1 MPDGPFE
8 VVGAGDVDRTNQS
21 FQAGALSSGAVELA
35 SLLLPRDRVSGR
47 PRVVFCCC
55 MPPSRAQATSIRDP
69 DQELL
74 RSSGWYAEIR
84 SARAEISLH
93 SDAIHESILVFPYS
107 RSKRHFY
114 LDRSL
119 ELTVGLPPP
128 AKPVH
133 HQS

>member
-1 MPDGPFE
+1 MLYLQRLGEPVAEF
-8 VVGAGDVDRTNQS
+8 VAAVGD
-21 FQAGALSSGAVELA
+21 AVA
-35 SLLLPRDRVSGR
+35 RR
-47 PRVVFCCC
+47 
-55 MPPSRAQATSIRDP
+55 PSRAQVTSIRDP
-69 DQELL
+69 DQGLS

-84 SARAEISLH
+84 SARPEISLH
-93 SDAIHESILVFPYS
+93 SDAIHESILVYAYG

-128 AKPVH
+128 AKPSH

>member
-1 MPDGPFE
+1 MSIEP
-8 VVGAGDVDRTNQS
+8 TNPSSRARAPVAQWS
-21 FQAGALSSGAVELA
+21 APVYCCHGIGFQVC
-35 SLLLPRDRVSGR
+35 
-47 PRVVFCCC
+47 PRVVCCC

-69 DQELL
+69 DQGLL
-74 RSSGWYAEIR
+74 RSSGWHAEIR

-93 SDAIHESILVFPYS
+93 SDAIHESILVFPYG
-107 RSKRHFY
+107 RSKHHFY